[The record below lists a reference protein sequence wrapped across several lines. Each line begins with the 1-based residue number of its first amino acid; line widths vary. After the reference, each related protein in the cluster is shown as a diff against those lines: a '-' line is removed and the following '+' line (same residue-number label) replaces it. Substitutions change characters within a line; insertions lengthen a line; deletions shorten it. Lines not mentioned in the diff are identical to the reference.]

1 MILITTYFAQYI
13 KNVILFS
20 QRIETYCDKSDMQSY
35 VTFINYISSI
45 INLFIIYNDE
55 IYIRGVSIHH

>member
-1 MILITTYFAQYI
+1 MILITTYFAQYV
-13 KNVILFS
+13 KKVILFS
-20 QRIETYCDKSDMQSY
+20 QCIEAYCDKSDMQSY